1 MNSDPARIGY
11 LERLR
16 HLGRPARL
24 YLLHAA
30 LLTSSLAISSLFFN
44 LAIDALGYPRTFLG
58 LLNTASIGVAA
69 VLSLPLWWLAARI
82 GLRWGL
88 LAAAMLNAA
97 SALIF
102 GLWPT
107 PTLLLIGSALGGAA
121 AVLFQVSAPPFMMRH
136 SDADSRDHLFTANTA
151 INLGLAGVGSLV
163 AGGLPAQFGR
173 LLGVG
178 AESAPAYQATFL
190 VTAVGLLVSLVPLLL
205 IDDQSG
211 PEQRTENKEHD
222 DQEPRTA
229 APQHRSTADRGSRM
243 EDRGRSI
250 LDPRSSPAHPHSL
263 WHQVSR
269 IRWLWSLVSR
279 LPDFWQRIIE
289 HPGPLIYLLI
299 PPLLISFGAA
309 LLIPYL
315 NLFFKQRFAIPD
327 TTLGAIFAALN
338 VSIGAA
344 ALLGPLI
351 SVRIGKIRTVALTQ
365 ALSIPFLLALGFT
378 PLLAVAVGAAL
389 ARAAL
394 FNMASPLYDAFAME
408 RTEEAARPTVIGLIN
423 GAYSVGYL
431 VAPTISTW
439 TQKNHGFTPLFI
451 ATTVCYA
458 LAVLANYLFFI
469 RGEATRGGSL
479 EIRD

>member
-1 MNSDPARIGY
+1 LNNDPTRIGY
-11 LERLR
+11 LQRLR

-58 LLNTASIGVAA
+58 LLNTVAIGVAA
-69 VLSLPLWWLAARI
+69 ILSLPLWWLVTRI

-88 LAAAMLNAA
+88 LAAAALSAISTLIFA
-97 SALIF
+97 LWPAPTPLLISSAL
-102 GLWPT
+102 
-107 PTLLLIGSALGGAA
+107 SGGA

-136 SDADSRDHLFTANTA
+136 SDAESRDHLFTANAA

-163 AGGLPAQFGR
+163 AGGLPGLFGR
-173 LLGVG
+173 LLGAG
-178 AESAPAYQATFL
+178 AESALAYRATFL
-190 VTAVGLLVSLVPLLL
+190 VTAAGLLLSLVPLLL
-205 IDDQSG
+205 IADDR
-211 PEQRTENKEHD
+211 PTTN
-222 DQEPRTA
+222 
-229 APQHRSTADRGSRM
+229 HRPPTTDELTTIQNPKSKIQNLKSK
-243 EDRGRSI
+243 I
-250 LDPRSSPAHPHSL
+250 QNLK
-263 WHQVSR
+263 
-269 IRWLWSLVSR
+269 SR
-279 LPDFWQRIIE
+279 LPDFWRRILDR
-289 HPGPLIYLLI
+289 PGPLIRLLI

-338 VSIGAA
+338 VSIGVA
-344 ALLGPLI
+344 ALLGPAI

-365 ALSIPFLLALGFT
+365 ALSIPFLLALGFA
-378 PLLAVAVGAAL
+378 PLLAVAIGAAL

-423 GAYSVGYL
+423 GAYSIGYL

-439 TQKNHGFTPLFI
+439 VQKTYGFTPLFV
-451 ATTVCYA
+451 ATTICYA
-458 LAVLANYLFFI
+458 LAVLANYWFFV
-469 RGEATRGGSL
+469 RGESTRRERLETRG
-479 EIRD
+479 